1 VRTVLGVDGG
11 NSKTELALARE
22 DGVLL
27 AHVRGPGSSPHRLGD
42 NGCLDV
48 LERLL
53 DDVGTDRSRLDA
65 AALMLAGVD
74 TSAEETR
81 LRALLDSRGWT
92 KNAAVGNDTFAL
104 LRAGTDRGWGIAVV
118 CGAGMN
124 CLGVAPDG
132 REVRF
137 PAYGPVSGDWGG
149 GADVGLAAVTA
160 AARSEDGRGP
170 KTALEHEIPAAFGLR
185 TPSELAEE
193 LHHGTIPADR
203 LGELPP
209 VVFAAARD
217 DAVAAEIVE
226 RLATE
231 VVDLAR
237 ATLERLELLG
247 RGADV
252 VLGGGILQAEDP
264 LLIESVR
271 RRLHDVDRTLTVG
284 VTTSPPVLGAT
295 LLALDEL
302 GVDDGAKQ
310 RLRAAFN
317 ADGEGIAEAAS
328 G

>member
-1 VRTVLGVDGG
+1 MRIALGVDGG

-42 NGCLDV
+42 EGCLDV

-53 DDVGTDRSRLDA
+53 DDAGTDRSRIDA

-74 TSAEETR
+74 TLAEEGR
-81 LRALLDSRGWT
+81 LRALLVTRGWAA
-92 KNAAVGNDTFAL
+92 NATVGNDTFAL
-104 LRAGTDRGWGIAVV
+104 LRAGTDLGWGIAVV

-137 PAYGPVSGDWGG
+137 PAYGAVSGDWGG
-149 GADVGLAAVTA
+149 GADLGLAAVTA
-160 AARSEDGRGP
+160 AARSEDRRGP
-170 KTALEHEIPAAFGLR
+170 KTALEQKIPAAFGLG
-185 TPSELAEE
+185 TPSELAEA
-193 LHHGTIPADR
+193 LHHGTIPTDR

-209 VVFAAARD
+209 VVFATARD
-217 DAVAAEIVE
+217 DAVAAAIVE
-226 RLATE
+226 RLAAE

-237 ATLERLELLG
+237 ATLERLDLEG

-264 LLIESVR
+264 LLIESVTM
-271 RRLHDVDRTLTVG
+271 RLSVVDPTLAVG

-302 GVDDGAKQ
+302 GADDAAKQ
-310 RLRAAFN
+310 RLRTAFD
-317 ADGEGIAEAAS
+317 ADGEAIAEAAS